1 MSELERAFSYD
12 DDGRPVMVI
21 YKRQSPVTTFRL
33 KTPKVEGYLIPLD
46 DAWMFARDKYPA
58 LVRVF
63 YGFDQQGNPIHGEK
77 VLTYEQAMYA
87 KCDELCQQFDLGLVT
102 SRKMADIASMIED
115 GIDDLVRM
123 KPQRTEKI
131 VVGEV
136 NLTLRDPKGAEGKI
150 EATTELTEER
160 RVM

>member
-1 MSELERAFSYD
+1 MAELERAYSYD
-12 DDGRPVMVI
+12 ENGQPVMVI
-21 YKRQSPVTTFRL
+21 YKKRPPVKTFRL
-33 KTPKVEGYLIPLD
+33 KMPKVEAYIIPLD
-46 DAWMFARDKYPA
+46 DVWMFSRDHYPA

-115 GIDDLVRM
+115 GIDELVRM

-136 NLTLRDPKGAEGKI
+136 NLTLRDPKSAAGKI

-160 RVM
+160 AVM